1 MPVPTTAVQTAA
13 AQTPAVLAS
22 AALSTA
28 ALRQTMVDCQLRTFE
43 ITDRAVLDAALDI
56 PREIFLPGLP
66 EAVVYSDR
74 ILQIGAASGRKRSM
88 LAPMVVARLIQA
100 ANITPT
106 DRVLVVGAGTG
117 YTAALIGRLAA
128 QVFALESDAEMSS
141 LATANFAH
149 IGATN
154 IEVATGPL
162 AAGLQQQAPFDV
174 IVIDGAIEVQ
184 PDSLIAQLKEGGCLT
199 AVVHPAAAAGR
210 RGKATLF
217 EKNSGRIGSRM
228 LFDAAGDLLEG
239 FEKKAEFSF

>member
-1 MPVPTTAVQTAA
+1 MPVPATAVQTAA
-13 AQTPAVLAS
+13 AS
-22 AALSTA
+22 SCA
-28 ALRQTMVDCQLRTFE
+28 ALRQTMVDCQLRTFD

-66 EAVVYSDR
+66 AAVVYSDR
-74 ILQIGAASGRKRSM
+74 ILQIGTASGHKRSM

-100 ANITPT
+100 AALTST

-128 QVFALESDAEMSS
+128 QVYALDSDAELSR
-141 LATANFAH
+141 LAAENFAR
-149 IGATN
+149 IGAAN
-154 IEVATGPL
+154 IEVVTGPL
-162 AAGLQQQAPFDV
+162 AAGLPQHAPFDL
-174 IVIDGAIEVQ
+174 IVIDGAIEVH
-184 PDSLIAQLKEGGCLT
+184 PDSLLTQLREGGRLT

-217 EKNSGRIGSRM
+217 EKNSGHIGNRV

-239 FEKKAEFSF
+239 FERKPEFSF